1 VEALRQVEE
10 EKERRAQLKGYRDRG
25 EEVPLELRRATSKK
39 DSKEKGS
46 STGKKKKELRPEVKA
61 LLAGLEPGKGR
72 TDHDLA
78 KVDLKGK
85 GKAKEEVDSEQE
97 EDDGMSEKPTKPTF
111 DWTYKKKETEKRNKI
126 RLDAIFYESGGAFA
140 ACLQIDSLRTDF
152 SFVGHLRF
160 QLCAVDQFLLRLH
173 LYRVGSTVKRYSS
186 STSNAAG
193 FTNPIPLL

>member
-25 EEVPLELRRATSKK
+25 EEVPLELRRAISKK
-39 DSKEKGS
+39 DSKQKGS
-46 STGKKKKELRPEVKA
+46 LTGKKKKELRPEVKA

-78 KVDLKGK
+78 KVDLKRK

-97 EDDGMSEKPTKPTF
+97 EDDGMSERPTKPTF

-126 RLDAIFYESGGAFA
+126 KLDAIFYESGGAF
-140 ACLQIDSLRTDF
+140 R
-152 SFVGHLRF
+152 R
-160 QLCAVDQFLLRLH
+160 
-173 LYRVGSTVKRYSS
+173 SS
-186 STSNAAG
+186 SD
-193 FTNPIPLL
+193 